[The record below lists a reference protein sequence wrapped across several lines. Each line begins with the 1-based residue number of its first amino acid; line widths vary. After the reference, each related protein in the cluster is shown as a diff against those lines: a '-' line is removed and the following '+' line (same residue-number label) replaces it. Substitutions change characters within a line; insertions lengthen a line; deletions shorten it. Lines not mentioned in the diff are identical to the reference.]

1 MTDFIEI
8 FYYVRL
14 LLDRPKWRPSRR
26 RCESLLWFRLQC
38 NLCLSRQK
46 QGKTRTLSKI
56 SVMIGNF
63 RRSSSNFNEFAGRFR
78 KSRKALQPSLGSF
91 QIDTLWRIGFK
102 FQLLRVLG
110 AENVKHCL
118 GLLECLRTLIFLL
131 KVRGNIAIRPLNNL
145 FKLFLVI
152 KNSLKIV

>member
-1 MTDFIEI
+1 MSGYYWIDPNEGPADDAVKVYCDFA
-8 FYYVRL
+8 FNATCVYPDRSKVRL
-14 LLDRPKWRPSRR
+14 GL
-26 RCESLLWFRLQC
+26 
-38 NLCLSRQK
+38 
-46 QGKTRTLSKI
+46 TRTLSKI

-118 GLLECLRTLIFLL
+118 GLVECLRTLIFLL

>member
-1 MTDFIEI
+1 MSGYYWIDPNEGPADDAVKVYCDFA
-8 FYYVRL
+8 FNATCVYPDRSKVR
-14 LLDRPKWRPSRR
+14 
-26 RCESLLWFRLQC
+26 
-38 NLCLSRQK
+38 
-46 QGKTRTLSKI
+46 
-56 SVMIGNF
+56 
-63 RRSSSNFNEFAGRFR
+63 
-78 KSRKALQPSLGSF
+78 LGSF

-110 AENVKHCL
+110 AENVKHYL
-118 GLLECLRTLIFLL
+118 GLLDCLRTLMFLL